1 MKKRNT
7 KNFLTR
13 LTAFIVMALMLVPI
27 IPLTVSAETL
37 DTIQFNA
44 LEDGTLLLQMDSM
57 DPSTAKSDTL
67 SNYDV
72 TVEAAANSKAE
83 LDANDSTKILAADS
97 STTGSV
103 GVKTNLPLGADTK
116 YTIEYYAKMTDYD
129 KTMGMSFGFMYNTDS
144 SNKCIS
150 VCVGGNN
157 NKVYTYSNGATNRWF
172 LNDSTSDRWSKEI
185 SYNPW
190 TSKADQDGYVR
201 YVFTFDGKYIRLS
214 IGGVDTGYKWDITKA
229 GGSGAAT
236 LDSLVSNTGGQ
247 LYISAGYNDKLSSD
261 GSALT
266 VGDCAMQI
274 KNISVYKGVRTA
286 VEVRDEDGN
295 VLKKVETFDEEGI
308 AATAFNQVE
317 GDQVIWCDPY
327 TGAVVEAPS
336 GTYTSDTVFIA
347 KSRDR
352 KASDVI
358 GVQLGEVGDDGKRN
372 IRIVGGM
379 YNTEGTSVGFDVLIE
394 YMKDGELK
402 QDKYRIT
409 STSVYE
415 SINANVDGDITNH
428 TAKDLGANYLIVLAV
443 EGVDTTNYSQIDFK
457 VASFRTFDGNDAR
470 VYSEIFEFSIVDGKF
485 TTTADRLA

>member
-1 MKKRNT
+1 MNKNAKRI
-7 KNFLTR
+7 LS
-13 LTAFIVMALMLVPI
+13 LML
-27 IPLTVSAETL
+27 
-37 DTIQFNA
+37 
-44 LEDGTLLLQMDSM
+44 GLLLAVSVFPMTATAALSNSEGGQLLIKMSSL
-57 DPSTAKSDTL
+57 DPSTVLVNRIGASIDT
-67 SNYDV
+67 
-72 TVEAAANSKAE
+72 AANSKAK
-83 LDANDSTKILAADS
+83 LDTNDSTKILAADT

-103 GVKTNLPLGADTK
+103 GVKTNLPLNADTK

-266 VGDCAMQI
+266 VGDCVMQI
-274 KNISVYKGVRTA
+274 KDISIYSGIVDPDDVPDDVPDSEFVIFKGIDGTIIQSTEIENGSLTLQSFPDVTAESQLVWINEETGAIAETPMTVTSSTTFRAYDIGKNESKTLGVQYGAVSGGKQDIRFIGGIFATSGSGVGFEIVAKYKEGDSLKTETYKGAGNKVYTSITA
-286 VEVRDEDGN
+286 TENGT
-295 VLKKVETFDEEGI
+295 LKN
-308 AATAFNQVE
+308 ATAKE
-317 GDQVIWCDPY
+317 
-327 TGAVVEAPS
+327 
-336 GTYTSDTVFIA
+336 
-347 KSRDR
+347 
-352 KASDVI
+352 
-358 GVQLGEVGDDGKRN
+358 
-372 IRIVGGM
+372 
-379 YNTEGTSVGFDVLIE
+379 
-394 YMKDGELK
+394 
-402 QDKYRIT
+402 
-409 STSVYE
+409 
-415 SINANVDGDITNH
+415 
-428 TAKDLGANYLIVLAV
+428 LGAYYVYGIVIENV
-443 EGVDTTNYSQIDFK
+443 PTDIGQIDFTVK
-457 VASFRTFDGNDAR
+457 SYKEVGKNKIRIYGEPVTVSFKDGALD
-470 VYSEIFEFSIVDGKF
+470 S
-485 TTTADRLA
+485 TLAPLS

>member
-27 IPLTVSAETL
+27 IPLTAYAEPAGYQDGDL
-37 DTIQFNA
+37 LLKMDA
-44 LEDGTLLLQMDSM
+44 LDGTATYNPYGVELGT
-57 DPSTAKSDTL
+57 STAK
-67 SNYDV
+67 N
-72 TVEAAANSKAE
+72 AK
-83 LDANDSTKILAADS
+83 LDEDDKTKIL
-97 STTGSV
+97 TTSGSPSAGGV
-103 GVKTNLPLGADTK
+103 GITTNLPFGSSTK
-116 YTIEYYAKMTDYD
+116 YTIEYYAKLTEYS
-129 KTMGMSFGFMYNTDS
+129 KNYGVFFGFCQDTNEAYKGANMLTYATLNKVNTYSKWWVNGYYKEDS
-144 SNKCIS
+144 S
-150 VCVGGNN
+150 
-157 NKVYTYSNGATNRWF
+157 
-172 LNDSTSDRWSKEI
+172 DRYGRGI
-185 SYNPW
+185 GCNPW
-190 TSKADQDGYVR
+190 TVRADADGFVR
-201 YVFTFDGKYIRLS
+201 FVLTFDGQYMSLS
-214 IGGVDTGYKWDITKA
+214 IGGIAVDVRYDLENPETTNFTSI
-229 GGSGAAT
+229 
-236 LDSLVSNTGGQ
+236 SNWPNKN
-247 LYISAGYNDKLSSD
+247 LCLSAGFTNKDQGTAK
-261 GSALT
+261 T
-266 VGDCAMQI
+266 VEQDYCVVEI
-274 KNISVYKGVRTA
+274 KNISVYAGVRTA